1 MTKLRKYTP
10 RDYKGL
16 IFIAPWL
23 IGLLVFQLYPFIA
36 SLVYSFSDVTRS
48 GSLEFIGFSNYI
60 RLFTRDHDFINSLTV
75 TIKYTLITVPGKI
88 TFALMIA
95 VILNRSLKGINLIR
109 TVYYMP
115 SLLGGSVA
123 VSILWKLMFMSD
135 GIINSILGSLGI
147 ASVAWLGS
155 PKVALTTIC
164 ILEIWQFGSS
174 MVLFLAALK
183 QVPQQLY
190 EAAAIDGARKHTI
203 FFKITL
209 PTITP
214 IIFFNLIMQT
224 ITALQ
229 SFTSAFVITG
239 GGPMKSTYVLGMKLY
254 TEAFRNFKMG
264 YASAISWVMFVMILG
279 VTLLLFRSS
288 TLWVQYSDNNDL

>member
-1 MTKLRKYTP
+1 MTKMRKYTP
-10 RDYKGL
+10 RDYHGL
-16 IFIAPWL
+16 VYIAPWL

-36 SLVYSFSDVTRS
+36 SFVYSFSDFTRNN
-48 GSLEFIGFSNYI
+48 SLEFIGLDNYI

-88 TFALMIA
+88 VFALFIA
-95 VILNRSLKGINLIR
+95 MILNRNIRGINLLR
-109 TVYYMP
+109 TVYYIP

-123 VSILWKLMFMSD
+123 VSILWKLMFMND
-135 GIINSILGSLGI
+135 GIINAMLESIGLS
-147 ASVAWLGS
+147 SVAWLGS
-155 PKVALTTIC
+155 PKVSLITIC
-164 ILEIWQFGSS
+164 MLEVWQFGSS

-183 QVPQQLY
+183 QVPHELY
-190 EAAAIDGARKHTI
+190 EAAEIDGARKSRI

-229 SFTSAFVITG
+229 NFTSAFIVTN

-254 TEAFRNFKMG
+254 TEAFKNFNMG

-279 VTLLLFRSS
+279 ITLMLFRSS
-288 TLWVQYSDNNDL
+288 TLWVQYSDNNDF